1 MGVAP
6 ARDSKLGRHA
16 HEPGRTRRSPS
27 QARRLDH
34 RLHFGGGGDL
44 RSHHAGAL
52 LLKSK
57 TVAILESRLGRQLAD
72 LVEKRGGRPLL
83 APALAEVPDIDHA
96 GIARLIGELESRPPK
111 AAIFQTGVGTQAL
124 FAATDSLGLTPKLL
138 GLLASCVVVARGP
151 KPTGALRSR
160 EVRIDRSAKEPY
172 TTVEVLQSLEDL
184 SFRGES
190 VVVQRYGE
198 SNVAL
203 EKALRAKGAEVVEIP
218 TYRWPLP
225 EDSGPLA
232 GLIDALDR
240 AQVDATVFTSASQA
254 HNLFA
259 LAQKLGRDGPL
270 AANLSR
276 TLVASIGPVC
286 SAALREHGVKIAL
299 EAKPP
304 KLGPLVAALA
314 RALSA

>member
-1 MGVAP
+1 M
-6 ARDSKLGRHA
+6 
-16 HEPGRTRRSPS
+16 
-27 QARRLDH
+27 
-34 RLHFGGGGDL
+34 
-44 RSHHAGAL
+44 
-52 LLKSK
+52 
-57 TVAILESRLGRQLAD
+57 
-72 LVEKRGGRPLL
+72 
-83 APALAEVPDIDHA
+83 
-96 GIARLIGELESRPPK
+96 IGELETRPPK

-124 FAATDSLGLTPKLL
+124 FAAADSLGATPKLL

-151 KPTGALRSR
+151 KPAAALRSR
-160 EVRIDRSAKEPY
+160 EVRIDRSAREPY
-172 TTVEVLQSLEDL
+172 TTVEVLESLEEL

-198 SNVAL
+198 SNLEL

-218 TYRWPLP
+218 TYRWALP

-232 GLIDALDR
+232 GLIEALDR
-240 AQVDATVFTSASQA
+240 GEVDATVFTSASQA

-259 LAQKLGRDGPL
+259 LARKLGRDGPL

-304 KLGPLVAALA
+304 KLGPLVTALD
-314 RALSA
+314 RALSS

>member
-1 MGVAP
+1 V
-6 ARDSKLGRHA
+6 R
-16 HEPGRTRRSPS
+16 
-27 QARRLDH
+27 
-34 RLHFGGGGDL
+34 
-44 RSHHAGAL
+44 
-52 LLKSK
+52 SK

-72 LVEKRGGRPLL
+72 LVAKHGGRPLL
-83 APALAEVPDIDHA
+83 APALAEVPDVDDATIR
-96 GIARLIGELESRPPK
+96 RLVGGLESRPPK

-124 FAATDSLGLTPKLL
+124 FAATDSLGMTPILL
-138 GLLASCVVVARGP
+138 GLLANCVVAARGP
-151 KPTGALRSR
+151 KPTAALRSR
-160 EVRIDRSAKEPY
+160 KVRIDRSAKEPY
-172 TTVEVLQSLEDL
+172 TTVEVLESLEDL
-184 SFRGES
+184 SFRGEC

-198 SNVAL
+198 TNVEL

-218 TYRWPLP
+218 TYRWALP
-225 EDSGPLA
+225 ENTRPLA
-232 GLIDALDR
+232 GLIDALER

-259 LAQKLGRDGPL
+259 LAQKLGKQGPL

-299 EAKPP
+299 EASPP
-304 KLGPLVAALA
+304 KLGPLVAALD